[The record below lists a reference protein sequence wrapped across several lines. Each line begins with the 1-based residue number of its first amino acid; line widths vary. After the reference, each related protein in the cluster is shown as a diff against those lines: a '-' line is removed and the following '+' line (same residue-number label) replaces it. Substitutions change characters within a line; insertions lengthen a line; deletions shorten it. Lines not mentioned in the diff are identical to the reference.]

1 MSGIAGIFNTDGRP
15 VNGEA
20 LDRMVEALAHR
31 GPDGRG
37 AWLEGPAGLGH
48 RMFHET
54 PESLHERQ
62 PCVDQAAQLVLTA
75 DARIDN
81 REDLIRQL
89 DLAAEDPLLL
99 PDSRLILLAYAR
111 WGEDCAERLIGD
123 FAFALWDG
131 RRRSLFCARDPFGIK
146 PFYYG
151 FRNNRFLFA
160 SELRGIL
167 CLEDVPRELNEEM
180 IASYLAL
187 DFEDKEITFYQG
199 LFRLPAAHAMRVD
212 RQGLHLRC
220 YWKPDP
226 VRELHLKSDAEYA
239 EAFREVFAE
248 AVRCRLRSAFPV
260 GSMLSGGMD
269 SSSITCM
276 ARDLLAREGL
286 GRTLKTFSATFD
298 HLPDVDEQRYQNT
311 VIAAGGIEPHR
322 VPMDNLGP
330 LEAYMAGQRQ
340 EEYPYF
346 GATYYVHYGLHRHMR
361 DQGVRIALSGHGGD
375 DTVSYGDYYL
385 TELARNFRLMKFFAE
400 CRAYARLHGVPL
412 SALLWNDGLRPMVP
426 AGMLAL
432 WRRVRR
438 RQAPKSALSRFPL
451 ASGLLK
457 RTGVQERVRH
467 LDSPTAQFSS
477 LREEHAQ
484 AFSRGLDA
492 FAFEAFDKL
501 SYGYSLVTRY
511 PFFDRRLTE
520 LCLSLP
526 PRQKLCGGWTRMIL
540 RRAMEGI
547 LPPEIQWRPGKA
559 DLSPHFV
566 QKMLGQDRPLLL
578 QTLEESAGKM
588 GEYVDV
594 SMLRDRCAAFLSN
607 SAGVRRNWRAVWPA
621 ITLGAWLLKRRCQ
634 PIEKEEKMR
643 IDQPTNGV
651 MLYSH
656 A

>member
-15 VNGEA
+15 ANGEA

-54 PESLHERQ
+54 PESLNERQ
-62 PCVDQAAQLVLTA
+62 PCVDQAAQLALTA

-89 DLAAEDPLLL
+89 DLTAEDPGLL

-151 FRNNRFLFA
+151 FRNSRFLFA

-220 YWKPDP
+220 YWQPDP

-286 GRTLKTFSATFD
+286 GRTLKTFSAIFNR
-298 HLPDVDEQRYQNT
+298 LPQVDERRYINT
-311 VIAAGGIEPHR
+311 VIAAGGIEPTL
-322 VPMDNLGP
+322 VPMDDLGP
-330 LEAYMAGQRQ
+330 LEKYLEGQCY
-340 EEYPYF
+340 EEHPYVGTNYCF
-346 GATYYVHYGLHRHMR
+346 HWGLHQQLQA
-361 DQGVRIALSGHGGD
+361 QGVRIALDGHGGD
-375 DTVSYGDYYL
+375 DTVSHGSFFL
-385 TELARNFRLMKFFAE
+385 TELARSLRVIRFLKE
-400 CRAYARLHGVPL
+400 CRAYGKLRDIPSSV
-412 SALLWNDGLRPMVP
+412 LWRDGLRQVMPRS
-426 AGMLAL
+426 LLSL
-432 WRRVRR
+432 WRRARFKRTPQKTGVALPIAPALLKLIELRER
-438 RQAPKSALSRFPL
+438 ERPIVEGVSTLRQAHARAFC
-451 ASGLLK
+451 SGVIGFL
-457 RTGVQERVRH
+457 
-467 LDSPTAQFSS
+467 
-477 LREEHAQ
+477 
-484 AFSRGLDA
+484 
-492 FAFEAFDKL
+492 FEAFDKL
-501 SYGYSLVTRY
+501 AYGHLLVTRY
-511 PFFDRRLTE
+511 PFYDRRLVE
-520 LCLSLP
+520 FCLSLP
-526 PRQKLCGGWTRMIL
+526 PDQKLGSGWGRMVL

-547 LPPEIQWRPGKA
+547 LPPEIQWRRDKS
-559 DLSPHFV
+559 DVSPHFGELL
-566 QKMLGQDRPLLL
+566 LGKERQLLL
-578 QTLEESAGKM
+578 QTLERVSPHIEQ
-588 GEYVDV
+588 YVDV
-594 SMLRDRCAAFLSN
+594 SMLRDRCTALLVN
-607 SAGVRRNWRAVWPA
+607 SASVDRHWRAVWPA
-621 ITLGAWLLKRRCQ
+621 LTLGAWMAGLPHHAFEKRGNVEGGHEKYEGSYHQVHLL
-634 PIEKEEKMR
+634 
-643 IDQPTNGV
+643 
-651 MLYSH
+651 

>member
-15 VNGEA
+15 ANGEA

-54 PESLHERQ
+54 PESLNERQ
-62 PCVDQAAQLVLTA
+62 PCVDQVAQLALTA

-131 RRRSLFCARDPFGIK
+131 RRRNLFCARDPFGIK

-151 FRNNRFLFA
+151 FRNSRFLFA

-180 IASYLAL
+180 IANYLAL

-212 RQGLHLRC
+212 HQGLHLRC

-226 VRELHLKSDAEYA
+226 VRELQLNSDSEYA

-276 ARDLLAREGL
+276 ARDLLAREGQ
-286 GRTLKTFSATFD
+286 GGTLKTFSATFD
-298 HLPDVDEQRYQNT
+298 HLPDVDEQRYQNA
-311 VIAAGGIEPHR
+311 VIAAGGIEPHL
-322 VPMDNLGP
+322 VPMDGLGP
-330 LEAYMAGQRQ
+330 LEKYLEGQRYG
-340 EEYPYF
+340 EHPYA
-346 GATYYVHYGLHRHMR
+346 GMNYCLNWGLHQQMR
-361 DQGVRIALSGHGGD
+361 DQGVRVVLDGHGGD
-375 DTVSYGDYYL
+375 DTVNHGFFYL
-385 TELARNFRLMKFFAE
+385 TELARSLRIVKFLKE
-400 CRAYARLHGVPL
+400 CRACAQMRDLPV
-412 SALLWNDGLRPMVP
+412 STFWRDGLRPIIP
-426 AGMLAL
+426 GSLLSL
-432 WRRVRR
+432 WRRARSKR
-438 RQAPKSALSRFPL
+438 EPEDPLSAIPIAP
-451 ASGLLK
+451 GLLK
-457 RTGVQERVRH
+457 RTGVGERIRH
-467 LDSPTAQFSS
+467 AGSTTDKTSTLRQAHARAFSS
-477 LREEHAQ
+477 GLI
-484 AFSRGLDA
+484 AFV
-492 FAFEAFDKL
+492 FEALNKL
-501 SYGYSLVTRY
+501 SHGHSLVTRY
-511 PFFDRRLTE
+511 PFYDRRLVE
-520 LCLSLP
+520 FCVSLP
-526 PRQKLCGGWTRMIL
+526 PEQKLCNGWTRMVL
-540 RRAMEGI
+540 RRAMQGI
-547 LPPEIQWRPGKA
+547 LPPEIQWRPGKT
-559 DLSPHFV
+559 SVSSHFNE
-566 QKMLGQDRPLLL
+566 MLLGKERQLLL
-578 QTLEESAGKM
+578 QTVERVSPHIA
-588 GEYVDV
+588 EYVDV
-594 SMLRDRCAAFLSN
+594 RMLRDRCAALLVN
-607 SAGVRRNWRAVWPA
+607 SASVDRNWKAVWPA
-621 ITLGAWLLKRRCQ
+621 VTLGAWMAERPHHSMEKQEDAASSHERREVSYQ
-634 PIEKEEKMR
+634 E
-643 IDQPTNGV
+643 V
-651 MLYSH
+651 
-656 A
+656 